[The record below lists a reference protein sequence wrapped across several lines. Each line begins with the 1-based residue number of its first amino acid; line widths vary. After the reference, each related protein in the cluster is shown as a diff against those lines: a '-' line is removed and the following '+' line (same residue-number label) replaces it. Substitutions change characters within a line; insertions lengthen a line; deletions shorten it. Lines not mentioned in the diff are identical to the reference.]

1 MDLYFLSRSSQSEAL
16 LESIAM
22 VDRVVWLSLAVA
34 LIALYWAN
42 LVIYNIFFHPL
53 SSFPGP
59 FWARASFVRVHISRT
74 AFNISPLT
82 YGFPDVANMAYLH
95 WPYIVRISPNELSFA
110 SVESWKAIYQP
121 KSAPLVK
128 SEFYE
133 IYGSGFNSLCI
144 GSERNPQTHNR
155 MRKSLAAAFSTKAL
169 LEQEDIIQGC
179 VNDFIEGIQ
188 SQTNKSVD
196 AVNMTK
202 WFEMLAFDIL
212 GEMAFGESFHCIE
225 NSKEHSNFDRCP
237 LIDIL
242 FQLTEHLY
250 FITILDN
257 LRRYPLIA
265 AIGKNIL
272 PHLTVSVR
280 NKHTNYSRRKVADRL
295 QSPSSRADFMSRL
308 IAKVEDEEMDMEELT
323 AHASTLVIAGGE
335 TVATFLAAVTYHL
348 LSTPHVYQK
357 LRDEIRGR
365 YNHLSEIT
373 STTALQLPYLQ
384 AVISEGLRIYPP
396 GSQGFP
402 RNTPPQ
408 GIVVNGIYV
417 PGNVEVYTSAW
428 TVTHDA
434 RYFHDPYTFKP
445 ERWLDPNCTD
455 NKEAS
460 QPFSLGPRG
469 CLGRNFAIVEM
480 SLILCNLHFQ
490 FDAELVNPAQEWESA
505 SQLHVMWWKPNL
517 PVRFIPCARND

>member
-1 MDLYFLSRSSQSEAL
+1 M
-16 LESIAM
+16 
-22 VDRVVWLSLAVA
+22 DRVVWLGLAVA
-34 LIALYWAN
+34 LTALYWVH
-42 LVIYNIFFHPL
+42 LVIYNVFFHPL
-53 SSFPGP
+53 ASFPGP
-59 FWARASFVRVHISRT
+59 FWAKASFV
-74 AFNISPLT
+74 
-82 YGFPDVANMAYLH
+82 NMANVAYFH
-95 WPYIVRISPNELSFA
+95 WPCSSRHRISTQTSWWALTDPPIYSNIINPGLRLGDIVRISPNELSFA

-144 GSERNPQTHNR
+144 GSERNPETHSR

-179 VNDFIEGIQ
+179 VNDFIEGIR
-188 SQTNKSVD
+188 SQTT
-196 AVNMTK
+196 VNVTK

-225 NSKEHSNFDRCP
+225 NRKSHFWCDMIE
-237 LIDIL
+237 
-242 FQLTEHLY
+242 EHLY

-265 AIGKNIL
+265 AIGKTIL

-280 NKHTNYSRRKVADRL
+280 NKHTNYSRRKVAHRL
-295 QSPSSRADFMSRL
+295 QSSSPRADFMSRL
-308 IAKVEDEEMDMEELT
+308 IAKVEDEEMEMEELT
-323 AHASTLVIAGGE
+323 AHASTLVYLTWKGGESIAGGE

-348 LSTPHVYQK
+348 LSTPNAYQK
-357 LRDEIRGR
+357 LRDEIRAR

-408 GIVVNGIYV
+408 GIVVKGTYV
-417 PGNVEVYTSAW
+417 PGNVIHVFPILIQYQY
-428 TVTHDA
+428 DG
-434 RYFHDPYTFKP
+434 R
-445 ERWLDPNCTD
+445 TD
-455 NKEAS
+455 
-460 QPFSLGPRG
+460 L
-469 CLGRNFAIVEM
+469 
-480 SLILCNLHFQ
+480 
-490 FDAELVNPAQEWESA
+490 
-505 SQLHVMWWKPNL
+505 
-517 PVRFIPCARND
+517 

>member
-1 MDLYFLSRSSQSEAL
+1 M
-16 LESIAM
+16 
-22 VDRVVWLSLAVA
+22 DRVVWLGLAVA
-34 LIALYWAN
+34 LTALYWVH
-42 LVIYNIFFHPL
+42 LVIYNVFFHPL
-53 SSFPGP
+53 ASFPGP
-59 FWARASFVRVHISRT
+59 FWARASFIWRIWHTSTGRVHRAIE
-74 AFNISPLT
+74 FQHK
-82 YGFPDVANMAYLH
+82 LH
-95 WPYIVRISPNELSFA
+95 GLRLGDIVRISPNELSFA

-144 GSERNPQTHNR
+144 GSERNPETHSR

-179 VNDFIEGIQ
+179 VNDFIEGIR
-188 SQTNKSVD
+188 SQTT
-196 AVNMTK
+196 VNVTK

-225 NSKEHSNFDRCP
+225 NRKSHFWCDMIE
-237 LIDIL
+237 
-242 FQLTEHLY
+242 EHLY

-265 AIGKNIL
+265 AIGKTIL

-280 NKHTNYSRRKVADRL
+280 NKHTNYSRRKVAHRL
-295 QSPSSRADFMSRL
+295 QSSSPRADFMSRL
-308 IAKVEDEEMDMEELT
+308 IAKVEDEEMEMEELT
-323 AHASTLVIAGGE
+323 AHASTLVYVCNHPVSRSIYPGMAVDMEGGGESIAGGE

-348 LSTPHVYQK
+348 LSTPNAYQK
-357 LRDEIRGR
+357 LRDEIRAR

-408 GIVVNGIYV
+408 GIVVKGTYV
-417 PGNVEVYTSAW
+417 PGNVIHVFPILIQYQY
-428 TVTHDA
+428 DG
-434 RYFHDPYTFKP
+434 R
-445 ERWLDPNCTD
+445 TD
-455 NKEAS
+455 
-460 QPFSLGPRG
+460 L
-469 CLGRNFAIVEM
+469 
-480 SLILCNLHFQ
+480 
-490 FDAELVNPAQEWESA
+490 
-505 SQLHVMWWKPNL
+505 
-517 PVRFIPCARND
+517 

>member
-1 MDLYFLSRSSQSEAL
+1 M
-16 LESIAM
+16 
-22 VDRVVWLSLAVA
+22 DRVVWLGLAVA
-34 LIALYWAN
+34 LTALYWIHLA
-42 LVIYNIFFHPL
+42 IYNVFFHPL
-53 SSFPGP
+53 ASFPGP
-59 FWARASFVRVHISRT
+59 FWARASFIWRMWHTSTGRVHRAIE
-74 AFNISPLT
+74 FQHK
-82 YGFPDVANMAYLH
+82 LH
-95 WPYIVRISPNELSFA
+95 GDIVRISPNELSFA

-144 GSERNPQTHNR
+144 GSERNPETHSR

-179 VNDFIEGIQ
+179 VNDFIEGIR
-188 SQTNKSVD
+188 SQTT
-196 AVNMTK
+196 VNVTK

-225 NSKEHSNFDRCP
+225 NRKSHFWCDMIE
-237 LIDIL
+237 
-242 FQLTEHLY
+242 EHLY

-265 AIGKNIL
+265 AIGKTIL

-280 NKHTNYSRRKVADRL
+280 NKHTNYSRRKVAHRL
-295 QSPSSRADFMSRL
+295 QSSSPRADFMSRL
-308 IAKVEDEEMDMEELT
+308 IAKVEDEEMEMEELT

-348 LSTPHVYQK
+348 LSTPNAYQK
-357 LRDEIRGR
+357 LRDEIRAR

-408 GIVVNGIYV
+408 GIVVKGTYV

-455 NKEAS
+455 NKDAS

-480 SLILCNLHFQ
+480 SLILCKLHFQ
-490 FDAELVNPAQEWESA
+490 FDAELVNPFQEWESA
-505 SQLHVMWWKPNL
+505 SQLHVMWWKPDL
-517 PVRFIPCARND
+517 PVRFIPCTRDH

>member
-1 MDLYFLSRSSQSEAL
+1 MYSFTRSLRFLAHFGQEP
-16 LESIAM
+16 
-22 VDRVVWLSLAVA
+22 
-34 LIALYWAN
+34 
-42 LVIYNIFFHPL
+42 PL
-53 SSFPGP
+53 SIWRMWHTSTG
-59 FWARASFVRVHISRT
+59 RVHRAIE
-74 AFNISPLT
+74 FQHK
-82 YGFPDVANMAYLH
+82 LH
-95 WPYIVRISPNELSFA
+95 GLRLGDIVRISPNELSFA

-144 GSERNPQTHNR
+144 GSERNPETHSR

-179 VNDFIEGIQ
+179 VNDFIEGIR
-188 SQTNKSVD
+188 SQTT
-196 AVNMTK
+196 VNFTK

-225 NSKEHSNFDRCP
+225 NRKSHFWCDMIE
-237 LIDIL
+237 
-242 FQLTEHLY
+242 EHLY

-265 AIGKNIL
+265 AIGKTIL

-280 NKHTNYSRRKVADRL
+280 NKHTNYSRRKVAHRL
-295 QSPSSRADFMSRL
+295 QSSSPRADFMSRL
-308 IAKVEDEEMDMEELT
+308 IAKVEDEEMEMEELT
-323 AHASTLVIAGGE
+323 AHASTLVYGGESIAGGE

-348 LSTPHVYQK
+348 LSTPNAYQK
-357 LRDEIRGR
+357 LRDEIRAR

-408 GIVVNGIYV
+408 GIVVKGTYV
-417 PGNVEVYTSAW
+417 PGNVIHVFPILIQYQY
-428 TVTHDA
+428 DG
-434 RYFHDPYTFKP
+434 R
-445 ERWLDPNCTD
+445 TD
-455 NKEAS
+455 
-460 QPFSLGPRG
+460 L
-469 CLGRNFAIVEM
+469 
-480 SLILCNLHFQ
+480 
-490 FDAELVNPAQEWESA
+490 
-505 SQLHVMWWKPNL
+505 
-517 PVRFIPCARND
+517 

>member
-1 MDLYFLSRSSQSEAL
+1 M
-16 LESIAM
+16 
-22 VDRVVWLSLAVA
+22 DRVVWLSLAVA
-34 LIALYWAN
+34 LTALYWVH
-42 LVIYNIFFHPL
+42 LVIYNVFFHPL
-53 SSFPGP
+53 ASFPGP
-59 FWARASFVRVHISRT
+59 FWARASFLYP
-74 AFNISPLT
+74 NIWASDL
-82 YGFPDVANMAYLH
+82 ANMAYFH
-95 WPYIVRISPNELSFA
+95 WPCSSRHRKSTQTSWWALTDPPIHSNIINPELRLGDIVRISPNELSFA

-144 GSERNPQTHNR
+144 GSERNPETHSR

-169 LEQEDIIQGC
+169 LEQEDIIQEC
-179 VNDFIEGIQ
+179 VNDFIEEIR
-188 SQTNKSVD
+188 SQTT
-196 AVNMTK
+196 VNVTK

-225 NSKEHSNFDRCP
+225 NRKSHFWCDMIE
-237 LIDIL
+237 
-242 FQLTEHLY
+242 EHLY

-265 AIGKNIL
+265 AIGKTIL
-272 PHLTVSVR
+272 PHLTVGVR
-280 NKHTNYSRRKVADRL
+280 NKHTNYSRRKVAHRL
-295 QSPSSRADFMSRL
+295 QSSSPRADFMSRL

-323 AHASTLVIAGGE
+323 AHASTLVGGESIAGGE

-348 LSTPHVYQK
+348 LSTPNAYQK
-357 LRDEIRGR
+357 LRDEIRAR

-408 GIVVNGIYV
+408 GIVCNGTYV

-455 NKEAS
+455 NKDAS

-490 FDAELVNPAQEWESA
+490 FDAELVNPFQKWESA
-505 SQLHVMWWKPNL
+505 SQLHVMWWKPDL
-517 PVRFIPCARND
+517 PVRFIPCTRDH